1 MERRGS
7 GFKKILE
14 DYDFQEH
21 TTAALMPIF
30 MAEHKDFLLI
40 LYNLN
45 YSEEKNDVQGDA
57 QGDAQEKKSK
67 YETKILKLVKAD
79 NKVTR
84 EEMAQKIGVSKKTIE
99 REIKKITQ
107 LSYVGRG
114 YSGHWEINMN
124 DER

>member
-21 TTAALMPIF
+21 TTAALMPKF

-45 YSEEKNDVQGDA
+45 YEEGKDASDTEDESSEKD
-57 QGDAQEKKSK
+57 
-67 YETKILKLVKAD
+67 
-79 NKVTR
+79 
-84 EEMAQKIGVSKKTIE
+84 
-99 REIKKITQ
+99 
-107 LSYVGRG
+107 
-114 YSGHWEINMN
+114 H
-124 DER
+124 

>member
-21 TTAALMPIF
+21 MTAALMPIF

-45 YSEEKNDVQGDA
+45 YSEEKNDAQGDA